1 MRSRFAALAAALVS
15 AALLPFAAPAADDG
29 ELWEITTQMN
39 IPGMPAGMAGMGG
52 GPQRVCTGKDPK
64 EDATRR
70 PDMQKC
76 KVTDMKQTATRLT
89 LTMQCPEGTAT
100 IDQTYNA
107 ARTEY
112 KGTMTMKS
120 RDGDM
125 VMNTAGRK
133 VGACD
138 VAKSR
143 QEREQQV
150 AAIQKQNQEQAA
162 AGQKMQADMM
172 RQQSAQFTKM
182 CDESLARM
190 DARQYPNAQTM
201 KGMPPEARGSCEA
214 RRPEFCKRFQTEA
227 GFSRAASLPS
237 NLPAAGELCAVQPA
251 KLQASL
257 CGGALKNDSFDFLSR
272 HCPAEVKQAGAQVC
286 PRVVQKEAWHY
297 AARHCPADSKALF
310 AKNCA
315 GRQYTSLADRRQRE
329 MCTALA
335 QLDDGSDG
343 RAPAPAASAPAETA
357 KPSAAKQAEQ
367 AAGKAIDKL
376 RGLFGR

>member
-1 MRSRFAALAAALVS
+1 MKTLFAALAFAT
-15 AALLPFAAPAADDG
+15 LLPLAATAADDG
-29 ELWEITTQMN
+29 ELWEVTTQMN

-89 LTMQCPEGTAT
+89 ITMQCPDGTAT
-100 IDQTYNA
+100 VDQTYNA

-143 QEREQQV
+143 QEREEKSAKMKTQMDAQV
-150 AAIQKQNQEQAA
+150 A
-162 AGQKMQADMM
+162 AGQKQQADMQ
-172 RQQSAQFTKM
+172 RQQGAMYTKM
-182 CDESLARM
+182 CDESLAKM
-190 DARQYPNAQTM
+190 DARQFPTQQSM
-201 KGMPPEARGSCEA
+201 KSMPPEMRGSCDA

-227 GFSRAASLPS
+227 GFTLAARHQG
-237 NLPAAGELCAVQPA
+237 NLQPAGELCAVQPA
-251 KLQASL
+251 RLQATL
-257 CGGALKNDSFDFLSR
+257 CGNALKNESFDFLSR
-272 HCPAEVKQAGAQVC
+272 HCPAEVKQAGAQLC
-286 PRVVQKEAWHY
+286 PKAVQKEAWHY
-297 AARHCPADSKALF
+297 VARNCPADSKALF
-310 AKNCA
+310 AKSCA
-315 GRQYTSLADRRQRE
+315 GRQYTSLADRKQRS

-335 QLDDGSDG
+335 QLDDDGSG
-343 RAPAPAASAPAETA
+343 RAQPPAASAPAEAA
-357 KPSAAKQAEQ
+357 KPSAARQAEQ
-367 AAGKAIDKL
+367 AVGKGIDKL

>member
-1 MRSRFAALAAALVS
+1 MKTLFAALAFAT
-15 AALLPFAAPAADDG
+15 LLPFAATAADDG
-29 ELWEITTQMN
+29 ELWEVTTQMN

-89 LTMQCPEGTAT
+89 ITMTCPDGTAT

-143 QEREQQV
+143 QEREQKSAKMKGEIEAQV
-150 AAIQKQNQEQAA
+150 AAGKRQQAESQRQQAA
-162 AGQKMQADMM
+162 MY
-172 RQQSAQFTKM
+172 TKM
-182 CDESLARM
+182 CDESLAKM
-190 DARQYPNAQTM
+190 DARQFPTQQSM
-201 KGMPPEARGSCEA
+201 KSMPAEMRGSCDA

-227 GFSRAASLPS
+227 GFSRAASLQS
-237 NLPAAGELCAVQPA
+237 NLPVAGELCAVQPA

-257 CGGALKNDSFDFLSR
+257 CSGALKNDSFDFLSR

-297 AARHCPADSKALF
+297 AARHCPAESKALF
-310 AKNCA
+310 AKSCA
-315 GRQYTSLADRRQRE
+315 GRQYTSLADRKQRE

-335 QLDDGSDG
+335 QLDDGGGG
-343 RAPAPAASAPAETA
+343 RAQPPAASAPAEAA